1 MGMKYGLGLQS
12 NGTNEEKFPEASPVY
27 ADANDTDTRF
37 YFTLERSSTGIKNTD
52 EGDYVIPIPDN
63 IYDKPEEDESLN
75 MQDVKNGSQ
84 FYFTL
89 EECSEEND
97 KELSSKNTA
106 PQEESKDSNDDIY
119 DTAEET
125 YGNGTQDVSIEIQEQ
140 DEVNDDDTY
149 VINIPNN
156 ANGGSSESKEDSMKT
171 TESKEM
177 HVIEI
182 PNDNNDL
189 SSPEKGD
196 EYSRR
201 IGIKED
207 NNDGYLEKS
216 GADND
221 NATTETRVNSRS
233 EDEFNQLDS
242 DEIYQNVS
250 ESLHTKIH
258 GNEANKNA
266 KTSEQNAVH
275 SQENM
280 GYLDDEIVA
289 QNKTEQN
296 GMDNVNCHKS
306 YAETLVSDS
315 NECLS
320 DNDTKNDD
328 ECYLDD
334 DIYENWEE
342 NIIGRLSGASREDL
356 NELGDE
362 VDPNKD
368 FDIIKDQ
375 LSGCFYENLRHFR
388 PLVPQDIR

>member
-1 MGMKYGLGLQS
+1 MGMKYALGLQS

-37 YFTLERSSTGIKNTD
+37 YFTLERSSTRIKNTD

-75 MQDVKNGSQ
+75 MQDAKNGSQ

-97 KELSSKNTA
+97 KELSVKNTA
-106 PQEESKDSNDDIY
+106 PQEENKDSNDDIY

-125 YGNGTQDVSIEIQEQ
+125 YENEIQDVSIEIQEQ
-140 DEVNDDDTY
+140 DEINDDDTC
-149 VINIPNN
+149 VINIPDN
-156 ANGGSSESKEDSMKT
+156 ANGGSSESKDSMKT
-171 TESKEM
+171 AEIKGM

-182 PNDNNDL
+182 PNDSNDL

-207 NNDGYLEKS
+207 NNDGYVEKS

-233 EDEFNQLDS
+233 EDEFNQLDL
-242 DEIYQNVS
+242 DELYQNVS

-280 GYLDDEIVA
+280 GYIDDEIVA
-289 QNKTEQN
+289 QNKTKQN
-296 GMDNVNCHKS
+296 GVNNENSHEIHV
-306 YAETLVSDS
+306 ETLVSDS
-315 NECLS
+315 SECLS

-334 DIYENWEE
+334 DIYENWED
-342 NIIGRLSGASREDL
+342 NIGRLSDESREDL
-356 NELGDE
+356 NESGDE
-362 VDPNKD
+362 IDPNKV
-368 FDIIKDQ
+368 
-375 LSGCFYENLRHFR
+375 SGCERFYENLTHFR
-388 PLVPQDIR
+388 PLVMQDAR